1 MSDIS
6 NLSFHVNKFNDKV
19 RIMNQAG
26 SKNLILTPQ
35 EARDLQ
41 ADIFALMEIISHY
54 ANVKPDTMPTSI
66 HFDGGGF

>member
-26 SKNLILTPQ
+26 SKNLVLTTQ

-54 ANVKPDTMPTSI
+54 ANTKADPAPTSI
-66 HFDGGGF
+66 NFDGGGF

>member
-1 MSDIS
+1 MSNIS

-26 SKNLILTPQ
+26 SKNLVLTPQ

-54 ANVKPDTMPTSI
+54 ANIKEDPAPNSI
-66 HFDGGGF
+66 SFDGGGF